1 MYGGETKMGVS
12 YTKLA
17 SVVAVA
23 AVVGAVVFHQ
33 PVNAAPATFTWT
45 GAAGDHK
52 MSTAGNWKEGAVPTE
67 GSKLVFKCV
76 EVGLGKEHIQN
87 DLTVALS
94 GLEVKKL
101 DSLPMYRHCIEY
113 IIDKIR
119 FTPDAEFTG
128 DHTTIESKDRIKIPV
143 ITVTGAVT
151 GLSNLKS
158 NGFDGIFKSEPTIN
172 RLEVANA
179 GYNNIIEYIKAAEK
193 IVGENANVRLED
205 GNNILVKNKG
215 LLEINNYDSE
225 TGANKITFENGAMI
239 SHRSDCRVYT
249 CGYGPDVT
257 TVLSGDIVLNGDVE
271 YNLASNTTVKIT
283 GKLSGPGKFVA
294 HKDNKGVVL
303 VESSNNTSGT
313 PNGRYGNPHEAKLI
327 KLDGEKDEDLI
338 VKRGE
343 TVLLNGRRIIVSVN
357 EGGVFGGNATL
368 KSLFVT
374 GVVSPGNLPDNSP
387 GKITIEKHGFFEL
400 YRTGVY
406 KAKILDKDHYDQ
418 ISADYVNLG
427 GSLDLTLL
435 AGGVVKKGDTFTI
448 IDNKDTN
455 PVYSGSFYDDPN
467 TTPPGGG
474 TFKDLPE
481 GAEITVGGVT
491 FKISYVGGDG
501 NDVVLTA
508 LNDSPVPKTP
518 KTPKAPN
525 TGGEKLAVNLVGAVA
540 GIASAVTLLGMAK
553 RKSFNKK

>member
-52 MSTAGNWKEGAVPTE
+52 MSTAGNWKEGAVPTA

-76 EVGLGKEHIQN
+76 DGPNENIQN
-87 DLTVALS
+87 DLAVVPS

-101 DSLPMYRHCIEY
+101 DSLPANKSCAKYTINTMQ
-113 IIDKIR
+113 

-128 DHTTIESKDRIKIPV
+128 DQTSADNKDRRKIPFVSIDTV
-143 ITVTGAVT
+143 I
-151 GLSNLKS
+151 GLSNMKS
-158 NGFDGIFKSEPTIN
+158 NGFNGEFKNKPTIN
-172 RLEVANA
+172 RFEFANTGCNEIA
-179 GYNNIIEYIKAAEK
+179 ESLRAAEK
-193 IVGENANVRLED
+193 IVGENASVTPD
-205 GNNILVKNKG
+205 GANSILIKNKG
-215 LLEINNYDSE
+215 QLEIDENNNE
-225 TGANKITFENGAMI
+225 TSASKITFENGAMI
-239 SHRSDCRVYT
+239 SHGVHCQPSASLS
-249 CGYGPDVT
+249 GKLQIVT

-271 YNLASNTTVKIT
+271 YKLESMNDVKIT

-313 PNGRYGNPHEAKLI
+313 PNGRYGNVHGPKLI
-327 KLDGEKDEDLI
+327 KLDGDEPNGYVLI
-338 VKRGE
+338 KRGE
-343 TVLLNGRRIIVSVN
+343 AVLLNGIRREVDIL
-357 EGGVFGGNATL
+357 EGGVFSGNATL
-368 KSLFVT
+368 NYLLYVG
-374 GVVSPGNLPDNSP
+374 GVVSPGNNSP
-387 GKITIEKHGFFEL
+387 GKITTDSLNFGNS
-400 YRTGVY
+400 GVY
-406 KAKILDKDHYDQ
+406 KVKILDKDHYDQ
-418 ISADYVNLG
+418 IVVDLGVILDG
-427 GSLDLTLL
+427 GSLDLTYLE
-435 AGGVVKKGDTFTI
+435 GCVIKKGDTFTI
-448 IDNKDTN
+448 IDNKGTS
-455 PVYSGSFYDDPN
+455 PVTG
-467 TTPPGGG
+467 TTAG

-481 GAEITVGGVT
+481 GAEITVGGAI

-508 LNDSPVPKTP
+508 QNDWNVPKASKAP
-518 KTPKAPN
+518 KVPN
-525 TGGEKLAVNLVGAVA
+525 TGGEKLAVNLIGAIA
-540 GIASAVTLLGMAK
+540 GVASAAALLIVAK

>member
-1 MYGGETKMGVS
+1 MGVS

-23 AVVGAVVFHQ
+23 AVVGAVVFHS

-52 MSTAGNWKEGAVPTE
+52 MSTAGNWEEGSVPTA

-76 EVGLGKEHIQN
+76 DGPNENIQN
-87 DLTVALS
+87 DLAVVPS

-101 DSLPMYRHCIEY
+101 DSLPANKSCAKYTINTMQ
-113 IIDKIR
+113 

-128 DHTTIESKDRIKIPV
+128 DQTSADNKDRRKIPFVSIDTV
-143 ITVTGAVT
+143 I
-151 GLSNLKS
+151 GLSNMKS
-158 NGFDGIFKSEPTIN
+158 NGFNGEFKNKPTIN
-172 RLEVANA
+172 RFEFANTGCNEIA
-179 GYNNIIEYIKAAEK
+179 ESLRAAEK
-193 IVGENANVRLED
+193 IVGENASVTPD
-205 GNNILVKNKG
+205 GANSILVKNKG
-215 LLEINNYDSE
+215 QLEIDEENNE
-225 TGANKITFENGAMI
+225 TSASKITFENGGMI
-239 SHRSDCRVYT
+239 SHGVHCQPVSSLSGNAWIR
-249 CGYGPDVT
+249 T

-271 YNLASNTTVKIT
+271 YKLESMNDVKIT

-313 PNGRYGNPHEAKLI
+313 PNGRYGNVHGPKLI
-327 KLDGEKDEDLI
+327 KLDGDEPDGYVLI
-338 VKRGE
+338 KRGE
-343 TVLLNGRRIIVSVN
+343 AVLLNGIRREVDIL
-357 EGGVFGGNATL
+357 EGGVFSGNATL
-368 KSLFVT
+368 NYLLYVG
-374 GVVSPGNLPDNSP
+374 GVISPGNNSP
-387 GKITIEKHGFFEL
+387 GKITTDSLNFGNS
-400 YRTGVY
+400 GVY
-406 KAKILDKDHYDQ
+406 KVKILDKDHYDQ
-418 ISADYVNLG
+418 IVVDLGVSLDG
-427 GSLDLTLL
+427 GSLDLTCLE
-435 AGGVVKKGDTFTI
+435 GCVIKKGDTFTI
-448 IDNKDTN
+448 IDNKGTN
-455 PVYSGSFYDDPN
+455 PVTG
-467 TTPPGGG
+467 TTAGAGG

-518 KTPKAPN
+518 KAPN

-540 GIASAVTLLGMAK
+540 GVASAAALLIVAK